1 MDFLELTFVK
11 IFGWM
16 NETLFFL
23 SFLNAV
29 TTDYGRQG
37 KPFFGKISNF
47 WAWADK
53 FWGIWGIFGRF
64 VSTHFGTL
72 SSLSMFSINQPLF
85 LQKTKPLQIPNI
97 YLELGFEIEFGPQK
111 IRDLAIV
118 CP

>member
-16 NETLFFL
+16 NEILFFL

-29 TTDYGRQG
+29 TTDYGRQV
-37 KPFFGKISNF
+37 KPFFSEISNF

-64 VSTHFGTL
+64 VSTHFYKKL
-72 SSLSMFSINQPLF
+72 SLYI
-85 LQKTKPLQIPNI
+85 QIPNI
-97 YLELGFEIEFGPQK
+97 YLRLGFEFEPQ
-111 IRDLAIV
+111 
-118 CP
+118 

>member
-29 TTDYGRQG
+29 TMDYGRQV
-37 KPFFGKISNF
+37 KPFFSEISNF

-53 FWGIWGIFGRF
+53 FWGIWGIFSQTI
-64 VSTHFGTL
+64 STHFGTL
-72 SSLSMFSINQPLF
+72 SPLSMFSINQPLF
-85 LQKTKPLQIPNI
+85 LQKKPL
-97 YLELGFEIEFGPQK
+97 YLHLNYLFG
-111 IRDLAIV
+111 IGI
-118 CP
+118 